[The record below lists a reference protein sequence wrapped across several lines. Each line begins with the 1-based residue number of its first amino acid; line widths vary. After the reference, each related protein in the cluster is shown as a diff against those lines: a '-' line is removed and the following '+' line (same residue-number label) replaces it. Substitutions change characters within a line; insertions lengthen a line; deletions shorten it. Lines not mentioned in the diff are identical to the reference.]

1 MNKQVFPK
9 VSIVTPSYNQA
20 DFLEETLLSVLNQN
34 YPNLEY
40 IVVDGGSTDGSI
52 DIIKKYEDRLSWWVS
67 EPDNGQSDA
76 INKGFSK
83 ATGEIF
89 NWVNSDDLLCPGAIR
104 MAVHF
109 LQKHPGCELVFGDRL
124 VIDGTSTVI
133 EAYEAPSYSR
143 WLPPLL
149 SKLPQEAAFFT
160 SRIWKKVGGLD
171 ISLDYV
177 MDTDLWYR
185 FLEHTT
191 FFHVPMYMGMY
202 RKHVQSKSVFGM
214 GSTNKLNE
222 KAESE
227 FKARQKKFG
236 NIFSSSNFLL
246 RVMGAL
252 SQMKLV
258 YEKNRRFRRLLKE
271 EAYRYGFE
279 LNELSSD
286 Q

>member
-1 MNKQVFPK
+1 MDRKVFPK

-52 DIIKKYEDRLSWWVS
+52 DIIKKYEDRLAWWVS

-76 INKGFSK
+76 INKGFAK
-83 ATGEIF
+83 ATGEVF

-109 LQKHPGCELVFGDRL
+109 LQKHPDCELVFGDRL
-124 VIDGTSTVI
+124 VIDGASTVI

-143 WLPPLL
+143 WFPPLL
-149 SKLPQEAAFFT
+149 AKLPQEAAFFT
-160 SRIWKKVGGLD
+160 AHLWNKVGGLD
-171 ISLDYV
+171 TSLDYV

-185 FLEHTT
+185 FLEYTR
-191 FFHVPMYMGMY
+191 FFHIPMYLGMY

-214 GSTNKLNE
+214 GSTQKLNE
-222 KAESE
+222 EARTE
-227 FKARQKKFG
+227 FEARQKKFG
-236 NIFSSSNFLL
+236 NVFSANSFLL
-246 RVMGAL
+246 KMMSFM
-252 SQMKLV
+252 SQGRLV

-279 LNELSSD
+279 MND
-286 Q
+286 